1 MSLSA
6 SPQRPEVAAARR
18 IVLKVG
24 TGVLTRDDGGLARRR
39 LDAIVQAASD
49 LLQDGREVLIV
60 SSGAVG
66 LGVET
71 LGLEAA
77 PRKLSQRQ
85 ACAAV
90 GQSRLVGLYQQS
102 FEQRDLVCAQVLLTG
117 SDFENRERYLN
128 LRTALTDLLRH
139 RVVPIINENDV
150 VATDELAFTDD
161 QSRPV
166 FGDNDGLSALV
177 ASKLGADLLV
187 LLTDVDGLY
196 DGDPAQDPSAQV
208 LHQADS
214 TDENRLL
221 ALAGGPSGGGRG
233 GMQSKVVAALLASRG
248 GCQVVIASGRERE
261 ALPDVLAGAERGTWF
276 PALPGL
282 TARERWIAFAASPQG
297 TLHLDQGAVDALRYR
312 GASLLPV
319 GVSRVEGSFRRG
331 DIVELVGPGGRHV
344 GRGIAQCDDAS
355 ARTWVGGRAD
365 SIPRS
370 PSRLVRRENLVL
382 DGLLSPPTASEV
394 PVATST
400 QEEPP

>member
-1 MSLSA
+1 MA
-6 SPQRPEVAAARR
+6 PPDSPLRPAVAAAQR

-24 TGVLTRDDGGLARRR
+24 TGVLTRDDGGLARSR
-39 LDAIVQAASD
+39 LDAIVQGAAA

-71 LGLEAA
+71 LGLEAP

-85 ACAAV
+85 ACAAI

-150 VATDELAFTDD
+150 VATDELAFSDD
-161 QSRPV
+161 QSRSV

-187 LLTDVDGLY
+187 LLTDVEGLY
-196 DGDPAQDPSAQV
+196 DGDPQQAEARV
-208 LHQADS
+208 LHRADS
-214 TDENRLL
+214 DDERRLL
-221 ALAGGPSGGGRG
+221 ALAGGPSGSGRG
-233 GMQSKVVAALLASRG
+233 GMHSKVAAALVACRG
-248 GCQVVIASGRERE
+248 GCQVVIASGRDRE
-261 ALPDVLAGAERGTWF
+261 ALPEVLEGSERGTWF

-319 GVSRVEGSFRRG
+319 GVSQVEGTFRRG
-331 DIVELVGPGGRHV
+331 DIVELVGPDGSHI
-344 GRGIAQCDDAS
+344 GRGIAQYDDAS
-355 ARTWVGGRAD
+355 ARDRAGGRSDGA
-365 SIPRS
+365 SGR

-382 DGLLSPPTASEV
+382 DGLFSPPTASEV
-394 PVATST
+394 PSVDDLSEDTH
-400 QEEPP
+400 